1 MQDAEGRLVPE
12 SVVKP
17 QHKQEDRLVRELMQ
31 GAVNLNGLLAEFRQ
45 HAHQDIQAHL
55 QLIAEQYGVSR
66 GGKKGNVT
74 LHSYDGTLRVQI
86 AVGEFLDF
94 GPELHSSNDLI
105 HPCLTALTASPREGL
120 TQILHP

>member
-1 MQDAEGRLVPE
+1 
-12 SVVKP
+12 
-17 QHKQEDRLVRELMQ
+17 MQ

-74 LHSYDGTLRVQI
+74 LTSYDGTLRVQI

-94 GPELHSSNDLI
+94 GPELHSAKDLNDQ
-105 HPCLTALTASPREGL
+105 CLTDWRASAGEELRAIVTDRSEERTVGKACVS
-120 TQILHP
+120 TCRYRWSQNH

>member
-74 LHSYDGTLRVQI
+74 LTSYDGTPRVQI
-86 AVGEFLDF
+86 AVSDFLDF
-94 GPELHSSNDLI
+94 ETGR
-105 HPCLTALTASPREGL
+105 ASLREQGL
-120 TQILHP
+120 QTV